1 MKSKSP
7 SAEEGRLRIEWA
19 KKHMPVLGRIRKQFE
34 AELPLEGHTIGMA
47 LHVEAKTAVL
57 VETLAAGGA
66 EVAITGCNPLSTQDD
81 VALALRQ
88 KDVPCYAKH
97 DCNTREYY
105 RAIDAVL
112 DNKPD
117 ITIDDGADLIF
128 RLHTD
133 RKELLP
139 DIIGACEETTT
150 GVRRL
155 KAMQADDAL
164 KFPVIAVNDAKT
176 KFLFDNRYGTGQSTW
191 DGIIRT
197 TNLLVAGKNVVV
209 AGYGWCGKG
218 VAMRADGHGANVII
232 TEVDP
237 IRALE
242 AKMDGYRVMPMI
254 QAAKIGDFFIT
265 TTGNKDAII
274 KEHFKLMKDGTILV
288 NAGHFNVE
296 IDMAQLSKIAKSVR
310 RVRANIEEY
319 DLDEKRLYVLGGG
332 RLVNLAAGD
341 GHPVEVMDMSFAN
354 QALCVRYIVEYG
366 KDLQNKVYGV
376 PEDIDEQVAH
386 LKLESM
392 GIQIDRMSA
401 EQIEYMSGWKHG
413 TE

>member
-1 MKSKSP
+1 M
-7 SAEEGRLRIEWA
+7 
-19 KKHMPVLGRIRKQFE
+19 
-34 AELPLEGHTIGMA
+34 
-47 LHVEAKTAVL
+47 
-57 VETLAAGGA
+57 
-66 EVAITGCNPLSTQDD
+66 
-81 VALALRQ
+81 
-88 KDVPCYAKH
+88 
-97 DCNTREYY
+97 
-105 RAIDAVL
+105 
-112 DNKPD
+112 
-117 ITIDDGADLIF
+117 
-128 RLHTD
+128 
-133 RKELLP
+133 
-139 DIIGACEETTT
+139 
-150 GVRRL
+150 
-155 KAMQADDAL
+155 
-164 KFPVIAVNDAKT
+164 IAVNDAKT